1 MTRDRRIWIG
11 AALPLLLLAA
21 CGGEP
26 TEADAGAAASTPAP
40 AGGTA
45 TASEAAPVASLAP
58 ASALPSP
65 TPSSAAAPKKADGS
79 IAAYVGKWPF
89 DEVDGVKWNDNP
101 VVLAGIRKSVTDPAA
116 RKAILELPGPSAA
129 IELVDG
135 KVSAWACQAHNCG
148 DHQWMVMVDPASGAT
163 DVCYHNAKL
172 TPGEARWFL
181 ASGKQE
187 LRTGDCNPEKEPA

>member
-1 MTRDRRIWIG
+1 MTCDRRAWIG
-11 AALPLLLLAA
+11 AALPLALLAA

-26 TEADAGAAASTPAP
+26 TEADAGVAASTAAP
-40 AGGTA
+40 ASGVA
-45 TASEAAPVASLAP
+45 VAAEDTPAASLAP
-58 ASALPSP
+58 ASAAPSP
-65 TPSSAAAPKKADGS
+65 VSSASGKAGGD

-89 DEVDGVKWNDNP
+89 DKVDGVKWNDNP

-116 RKAILELPGPSAA
+116 RKAILELPGPAAA
-129 IELVDG
+129 IAMMDG

-148 DHQWMVMVDPASGAT
+148 DHQWLVMVDPASGAT

-181 ASGKQE
+181 ATGRQE
-187 LRTGDCNPEKEPA
+187 LRTGDCNLE